1 MIVVIGVGNLLMK
14 DDGFGIHV
22 IERLKAEN
30 INAEIVDAMTNVQIL
45 LSAMEG
51 KRKAIIVD
59 AIDFEGEVGEIKIIR
74 FDPEKIPEDLKLS
87 VHDIHFRDAIAMAK
101 GIYDLPD
108 EIVVVGVKPKEIKP
122 EIGLSEELEKRIE
135 EVVEIIKRKI
145 TSSGT

>member
-1 MIVVIGVGNLLMK
+1 LIVVIGVGNLLMK

-22 IERLKAEN
+22 LERLRAEK

-51 KRKAIIVD
+51 KKKAIIVD
-59 AIDFEGEVGEIKIIR
+59 AIDFAGEVGEVKIIR
-74 FDPEKIPEDLKLS
+74 FNPEKIPKDLKLS
-87 VHDIHFRDAIAMAK
+87 VHDIHFKDAIAMAK
-101 GIYDLPD
+101 GVYDLPE

-122 EIGLSEELEKRIE
+122 EIGLSREVEEKID
-135 EVVEIIKRKI
+135 EVVEIIKREI